1 MNSEIEVKRVKTEE
15 EKYRFIKFPWKIY
28 KGDKNWVPPLI
39 FDVRRNLTNTI
50 NPFFKHAEAAL
61 FLAYKNK
68 ELVGRIAAIV
78 NYNHNSFHNDKVGFF
93 GYFECI
99 DNYKVANALFQAAA
113 DYLKSKG
120 MEVIRGPIN
129 LSTNDEVGLL
139 IKGFDSPPVL
149 LMTYNPSYYIELIH
163 NFGFTKAKDLY
174 AYHVGESILSNKE
187 VLDKLK
193 RVSEIVKKRDKI
205 TFRTLRMKEL
215 VSELNKIKEVY
226 NNAWKYN
233 WGFVPMTD
241 EEFEF
246 VAHTLRPLAD
256 PDLVYFAEY
265 EGRPVGFSMALPDYN
280 QVFIKMNGRL
290 FPFGIFKLLKYRKKI
305 DGIRLITMGIIH
317 EFQKKGIEAVFIKD
331 TIETCYRK
339 GIKHAEI
346 SWVLEDNIPMV
357 QTAVNLDAELYKI
370 YRIYDRVI

>member
-1 MNSEIEVKRVKTEE
+1 MKANIEVKRVTTEE
-15 EKYRFIKFPWKIY
+15 EKYKFIKFPWQIY

-39 FDVRRNLTNTI
+39 FDIRRNLTKNI
-50 NPFFKHAEAAL
+50 NPFFQHSEMEM
-61 FLAYKNK
+61 FLAYRDGK
-68 ELVGRIAAIV
+68 LAGRIAAIV
-78 NYNHNSFHNDKVGFF
+78 NYNHNKFHNDKVGFF

-99 DNYKVANALFQAAA
+99 DNYSVSNALFESAAEF
-113 DYLKSKG
+113 LKSKD

-149 LMTYNPSYYIELIH
+149 LMIYNPSYYIELIH

-174 AYHVGESILSNKE
+174 AYHIGESILSNKE

-193 RVSEIVKKRDKI
+193 RVSEIVRRRDKI
-205 TFRTLRMKEL
+205 TFRTLKIKEL
-215 VSELNKIKEVY
+215 VSELNKVKEVY

-246 VAHTLRPLAD
+246 VAHVLRPLVD
-256 PDLVYFAEY
+256 PELVYFAEY
-265 EGRPVGFSMALPDYN
+265 EGKPVGFSMALPDYN

-290 FPFGIFKLLKYRKKI
+290 FPFGIFKMLMNRKKI
-305 DGIRLITMGIIH
+305 NGIRLITMGIIH

-331 TIETCYRK
+331 TIETCARK
-339 GIKHAEI
+339 GIRNAEI

-370 YRIYDRVI
+370 YRIYDKYI